1 MSIFL
6 FALLLP
12 IVVECQFEGNCPPLP
27 PPRECGPDENSCELP
42 EFNGCPSGSLCI
54 PKMMDYNGEYCDIQQ
69 CPLMCNENEMF
80 CSGTWDG
87 FGCPS
92 TNDFCLPMPDNGCPV
107 FCPADC
113 NEEWGEV
120 LCPATMMPDGCM
132 GPDMCMPIRM
142 DINGEWCPASSSCPV
157 GCGEGEMMCWGGI
170 DENGCKQA
178 DFCVPPT
185 QDGCPAVCPEMCP
198 PNHIACPGG
207 LDESGCPQ
215 PDHCIYSEYNCPTFC
230 PPTCTDDETYC
241 PGTRDNNGCLTPD
254 SCMPRSTSSTGELCP
269 GFCPVTCLEH
279 EAFCPGGIDDNGCPY
294 PDMCMS
300 RTWGFDGELCPDDS
314 VCHTTTCG
322 PDEILCAGGRNCNGC
337 LMADFCAIGKY
348 AKGF

>member
-12 IVVECQFEGNCPPLP
+12 IVVECQFDGNCPPLP

-69 CPLMCNENEMF
+69 CPLMCNGNEMF
-80 CSGTWDG
+80 CPGTWDG

-132 GPDMCMPIRM
+132 GPDMCRQMHR
-142 DINGEWCPASSSCPV
+142 DINGEWCPASSACPV
-157 GCGEGEMMCWGGI
+157 ECGEEEMMCPGRR
-170 DENGCKQA
+170 DDNGCK
-178 DFCVPPT
+178 
-185 QDGCPAVCPEMCP
+185 
-198 PNHIACPGG
+198 
-207 LDESGCPQ
+207 
-215 PDHCIYSEYNCPTFC
+215 
-230 PPTCTDDETYC
+230 
-241 PGTRDNNGCLTPD
+241 TPD
-254 SCMPRSTSSTGELCP
+254 TCMPQSTSSTGELCP

-279 EAFCPGGIDDNGCPY
+279 EAFCPGGMDDNGCPY
-294 PDMCMS
+294 PDMCIS

-337 LMADFCAIGKY
+337 LMADSCAIGKN